1 MTDNLQQAWQEEAK
15 KSQRRQFLIATA
27 ILFGALIIIGL
38 FIISWPKLKATSS
51 QWQETLTKKS
61 QQLLE
66 DLKQWQND
74 SEQQVINGNILK

>member
-51 QWQETLTKKS
+51 QWQEMLTGKS

>member
-15 KSQRRQFLIATA
+15 KSQRRQFLIITVV
-27 ILFGALIIIGL
+27 LFGSLIVIGL
-38 FIISWPKLKATSS
+38 FVISWPKLKATGN

-66 DLKQWQND
+66 DLKQWQNNN
-74 SEQQVINGNILK
+74 EQQVINGNILK